1 MKAFVCNE
9 FGPVDIHKVE
19 DVTEPELL
27 DGQVLIDVKLLGSAF
42 LKYS

>member
-19 DVTEPELL
+19 DVSRARIIRWPS
-27 DGQVLIDVKLLGSAF
+27 IN
-42 LKYS
+42 